1 MKKIGGKEKGW
12 DEIFSRESKGLKLEN
27 SWLILKLEMER
38 IIKKKKNCIIVRI
51 FENQFLN
58 EIKLMLHLLLIF
70 TCKIIF

>member
-38 IIKKKKNCIIVRI
+38 IIKKKKLYNCSHFRKPI
-51 FENQFLN
+51 FKRN
-58 EIKLMLHLLLIF
+58 
-70 TCKIIF
+70 KINVTSFAYFYM